1 MDVLSDVLGALG
13 LRCSGVEA
21 IALEDTYEGVP
32 APTQAYIVMSGRC
45 TLHIGANAPAMDLRA
60 LDGFLVVED
69 ADHRIEPVPSEPH
82 RPARLLR
89 CAYTL
94 DRNLPHP
101 FAQRLPRH
109 LPLRSR
115 YLTDESELGR
125 AIWLLEGEL
134 INSRLGFDFV
144 ALRLAEII
152 LVEMLRRCQ
161 LEGPQPA
168 FLAALS
174 DPVIQLALQRIHA
187 EPRHPWHI
195 PDLAASVGVS
205 RTVFAERF
213 HRLVGEPPA
222 RYIRHWRM
230 LKAAGE
236 IRGSEEAIKNIAE
249 HAGYESAA
257 GFRRAFRRVFRCSPS
272 SLRKPRS

>member
-1 MDVLSDVLGALG
+1 MDILSEVLEALG
-13 LRCSGVEA
+13 LRCSDVKA
-21 IALEDTYEGVP
+21 ITLNGTHAGGS
-32 APTQAYIVMSGRC
+32 ASTQAYIVMSGRC
-45 TLHIGANAPAMDLRA
+45 TLHLGADAPPMELRG
-60 LDGFLVVED
+60 LDGFLVVGD
-69 ADHRIEPVPSEPH
+69 ADHRIEPGPLLPH
-82 RPARLLR
+82 TPTRLLR
-89 CAYTL
+89 CVYAL

-115 YLTDESELGR
+115 YLTDKSELGR
-125 AIWLLEGEL
+125 AVWLLEGEL

-152 LVEMLRRCQ
+152 LVEMLRRCE

-187 EPRHPWHI
+187 EPRRAWNI
-195 PDLAASVGVS
+195 PDLAASVGLS

-213 HRLVGEPPA
+213 HRLVGEPPS

-230 LKAAGE
+230 LNALRE
-236 IRGSEEAIKNIAE
+236 IRRSETPIKNIAA

-272 SLRKPRS
+272 SMRQPRS